1 MERKINKVKIFT
13 NSSEKTKVV
22 TDKLIKALEEY
33 NFEIVEENYDLAIS
47 IGGDGTFL
55 HMLNKANFNE
65 KIYYVGINTGS
76 LGFLQEIDLE
86 KNPDFVERLN
96 NNHYDLEDI
105 YLEEITVTTKDQTI
119 NYTALNEMVVRDK
132 KLKVLECIV
141 EVKEELLETFIGDG
155 LLISTNTGSTAYNVS
170 LGGSI
175 ISKDLLAL
183 SLTPIAP
190 LKNKIYHSL
199 SNPLIVS
206 HKQTIGI
213 TPKNKNLVITLD
225 GMNHELEDVI
235 KIEAK
240 IGNKKI
246 KRLKLEDTNFIKII
260 RDKILGNEKEGRDL

>member
-65 KIYYVGINTGS
+65 EIYYVGINTGS

-199 SNPLIVS
+199 SN
-206 HKQTIGI
+206 
-213 TPKNKNLVITLD
+213 
-225 GMNHELEDVI
+225 
-235 KIEAK
+235 
-240 IGNKKI
+240 
-246 KRLKLEDTNFIKII
+246 RC
-260 RDKILGNEKEGRDL
+260 

>member
-65 KIYYVGINTGS
+65 EIYYVGINTGS

-155 LLISTNTGSTAYNVS
+155 L
-170 LGGSI
+170 
-175 ISKDLLAL
+175 
-183 SLTPIAP
+183 
-190 LKNKIYHSL
+190 
-199 SNPLIVS
+199 
-206 HKQTIGI
+206 
-213 TPKNKNLVITLD
+213 
-225 GMNHELEDVI
+225 
-235 KIEAK
+235 
-240 IGNKKI
+240 
-246 KRLKLEDTNFIKII
+246 
-260 RDKILGNEKEGRDL
+260 